1 MATRGS
7 YSRRKTEI
15 TRDEKRV
22 RQRHSLVNALEMRA
36 VTSRFLIEHH
46 AEPVRSGFERRQQ
59 QPQVQSLTV
68 KQKIIENLVM
78 YEAVQKAKAK
88 GLIRETVSNSDIR
101 L

>member
-15 TRDEKRV
+15 TRDEKRI
-22 RQRHSLVNALEMRA
+22 RQRYSLVNASEMRA

-46 AEPVRSGFERRQQ
+46 AETIRSGFERREQ

-68 KQKIIENLVM
+68 KQKIIANLVM
-78 YEAVQKAKAK
+78 YEAVQNAKAK
-88 GLIRETVSNSDIR
+88 GLIRETVANSE